1 MCQFTSAC
9 PTRHHTYG
17 KCRYSGRRP
26 ASGGVGSVVGLGVLV
41 VAVASYLGFTPAR
54 LVEVVTSRPT
64 QSASATPRTTGNA
77 AQTPNLRRVGECDV
91 QEVVDG
97 DTLVC
102 STGQRVRLLGVD
114 APELARN
121 GRPQQ
126 CHAKSA
132 RRALTSLVG
141 GRTVTLHADD
151 GQPARDVYGRTLAYA
166 RLSGAERQC
175 AAGPRGECS
184 SPHLPAG
191 VSSGFTV
198 RSSRAGGSQPSQ
210 WLVGLLLAGSSLSG
224 AQVQEAARLLHGAR
238 HCAPS
243 RELAGAN
250 HLDESRRLERLHL
263 FPNGRVPSRVTQLRY
278 GQRLIRVQ

>member
-166 RLSGAERQC
+166 ASAGQNVSVQLVQGGNARARTSRPALAVASQLDRAEQ
-175 AAGPRGECS
+175 
-184 SPHLPAG
+184 
-191 VSSGFTV
+191 
-198 RSSRAGGSQPSQ
+198 
-210 WLVGLLLAGSSLSG
+210 
-224 AQVQEAARLLHGAR
+224 AARSHRSGLWGY
-238 HCAPS
+238 C
-243 RELAGAN
+243 
-250 HLDESRRLERLHL
+250 
-263 FPNGRVPSRVTQLRY
+263 
-278 GQRLIRVQ
+278 